1 MIGKDQPATSLHMSG
16 YSGPISREKTS
27 LIGNS
32 IAMIELKNVCVEA
45 GGHKILDNLNLKL
58 AEKRIAIIG
67 ANGSGKSTFVRLLNG
82 LRLPTSGEVLVDSLD
97 SRKYGKDIR
106 RKVGFVFQNPDNQIV
121 MPVVEEDLAFGLKN
135 IGVEKAEISRRIDYV
150 LDRFNLQQTRL
161 QSVQSLSG
169 GQRQLVALC
178 GVIVME
184 PEVIVFDEP
193 TTQLDLSNKRKMT
206 ETIFGL
212 SQQVIVVSHDLD
224 MLENFDRVIVIDHGK
239 VVYDDIP
246 EKSIS
251 YYVEKM
257 A

>member
-1 MIGKDQPATSLHMSG
+1 MSG
-16 YSGPISREKTS
+16 GSGPISGEKTS

-45 GGHKILDNLNLKL
+45 GGNKILDNLNLKL

-150 LDRFNLQQTRL
+150 LDRFNLQAARL

-224 MLENFDRVIVIDHGK
+224 MLENFDRAIVIDHGK

>member
-1 MIGKDQPATSLHMSG
+1 
-16 YSGPISREKTS
+16 
-27 LIGNS
+27 
-32 IAMIELKNVCVEA
+32 MIELKNVCVEA
-45 GGHKILDNLNLKL
+45 GGHKILDHLNLKL
-58 AEKRIAIIG
+58 SEKRIAIIG

-135 IGVEKAEISRRIDYV
+135 IGVEKAEIARRIDYV
-150 LDRFNLQQTRL
+150 LDRFNLQAARL

-224 MLENFDRVIVIDHGK
+224 MLKNFDRVIVIDHGR
-239 VVYDDIP
+239 VVHDDIP

-251 YYVEKM
+251 YYEEAM

>member
-1 MIGKDQPATSLHMSG
+1 
-16 YSGPISREKTS
+16 
-27 LIGNS
+27 
-32 IAMIELKNVCVEA
+32 MIELKNVCVEA
-45 GGHKILDNLNLKL
+45 GGHKILDHLNLKL
-58 AEKRIAIIG
+58 SEKRIAIIG

-97 SRKYGKDIR
+97 SRKYGKEIR

-135 IGVEKAEISRRIDYV
+135 IGVEKAEIARRIDYV
-150 LDRFNLQQTRL
+150 LDRFNLQAARL

-224 MLENFDRVIVIDHGK
+224 MLKNFDRVIVIDHGR
-239 VVYDDIP
+239 VVHDDIP

-251 YYVEKM
+251 YYEEAM

>member
-1 MIGKDQPATSLHMSG
+1 
-16 YSGPISREKTS
+16 
-27 LIGNS
+27 
-32 IAMIELKNVCVEA
+32 MIELKNVCVEA

-67 ANGSGKSTFVRLLNG
+67 ANGSGKSTFLRLLNG

-150 LDRFNLQQTRL
+150 LDRFNLQAARL

-184 PEVIVFDEP
+184 PEVIIFDEP

-212 SQQVIVVSHDLD
+212 FQQVIVVSHDLD
-224 MLENFDRVIVIDHGK
+224 MLKNFDRVIVIDHGK
-239 VVYDDIP
+239 VVFDDIP

>member
-1 MIGKDQPATSLHMSG
+1 MSG
-16 YSGPISREKTS
+16 DSGPISGEKTS

-45 GGHKILDNLNLKL
+45 GGNKILDNLNLKL

-150 LDRFNLQQTRL
+150 LDRFNLRAARL

-224 MLENFDRVIVIDHGK
+224 MLENFDRAIVIDHGK

>member
-1 MIGKDQPATSLHMSG
+1 
-16 YSGPISREKTS
+16 
-27 LIGNS
+27 
-32 IAMIELKNVCVEA
+32 MIELKNVCVEA
-45 GGHKILDNLNLKL
+45 GGHKILDHLNLKL
-58 AEKRIAIIG
+58 SEKRIAIIG

-135 IGVEKAEISRRIDYV
+135 IGVEKAEIARRIDYV
-150 LDRFNLQQTRL
+150 LDRFNLQAARL

-184 PEVIVFDEP
+184 PEIIVFDEP

-224 MLENFDRVIVIDHGK
+224 MLKNFDRVIVIDHGR
-239 VVYDDIP
+239 VVHDDIP

-251 YYVEKM
+251 YYEEAM

>member
-1 MIGKDQPATSLHMSG
+1 
-16 YSGPISREKTS
+16 
-27 LIGNS
+27 
-32 IAMIELKNVCVEA
+32 MIELKNVCVEA

-97 SRKYGKDIR
+97 SRKYGKEIR

-135 IGVEKAEISRRIDYV
+135 IGVEKAEIARRIDYV
-150 LDRFNLQQTRL
+150 LDRFNLRAARL

-169 GQRQLVALC
+169 GQRQFVALC

-184 PEVIVFDEP
+184 PEVIIFDEP
-193 TTQLDLSNKRKMT
+193 TTQLDLLNKRKMT

-212 SQQVIVVSHDLD
+212 SQQAIVVSHDLE
-224 MLENFDRVIVIDHGK
+224 MLENFDRAIVIDHGK
-239 VVYDDIP
+239 VVFDDIP